1 MEKRIPKQAIFE
13 ACIKRQEELIANF
26 SGEFDEMNEDLRDR
40 DTIASQADHN
50 EAAEQADM
58 RLAMNRELE
67 FLHFEM
73 KMLNDL
79 DLEKEYTV
87 AEPGAVVVTDHRVFF
102 ISVSIEEVLVD
113 NDKVFGL
120 STEAPIYARMRG
132 KTKGDSFEMNTMV
145 YNILDIY

>member
-1 MEKRIPKQAIFE
+1 METRIPKQAIFE

-26 SGEFDEMNEDLRDR
+26 SGEFDEMNEDLRDQ

-58 RLAMNRELE
+58 RSAMNRELE

-79 DLEKEYTV
+79 DLEKEYRSV
-87 AEPGAVVVTDHRVFF
+87 EPGAVVVTDQRVFF
-102 ISVSIEEVLVD
+102 ISVSIEEVSVGD
-113 NDKVFGL
+113 HKVFGL
-120 STEAPIYARMRG
+120 STEAPIYAQMRG
-132 KTKGDSFEMNTMV
+132 KVKGDSFTMNQHT
-145 YNILDIY
+145 YRILDLY